1 MKIAYVC
8 NEYPPAPH
16 GGIGTFVHT
25 MAHGMVARGHGV
37 TVVGW
42 GASPGER
49 DDAGVRVVTL
59 PMSRARFIGWY
70 LNRSRLANWL
80 CREVSKRSIDIIE
93 TVDFEGT
100 LIRRIE
106 GVPVVVRLHLSDT
119 SIRKHSGLKP
129 TGRNAACEKK
139 QLSLYPNWI
148 PVSQFALELTR
159 ETFGLE
165 PAESKVIYSPI
176 GPSTEKNPC
185 LAPLPRKFVL
195 FAGGKVSRRKGAL
208 VLAEA
213 AVLFLKKH
221 SGLNLL
227 FAGHLENERGT
238 SISQSIRGL
247 VGPELSKRV
256 SFLGRLSRDQV
267 LAIMRKAAVFAYPS
281 TLETFGLV
289 IGEAMLQG
297 CPVVVCEGGP
307 NPEFVEN
314 EKTGLVVAPNDPAAL
329 ARAVE
334 RLLVDRVLAEKMS
347 KTALS
352 QVERR
357 FSLKKSIDDSVDYYL
372 TRIERCAQP
381 DEAFGW
387 GEKAVENES

>member
-1 MKIAYVC
+1 
-8 NEYPPAPH
+8 
-16 GGIGTFVHT
+16 
-25 MAHGMVARGHGV
+25 
-37 TVVGW
+37 VVGW
-42 GASPGER
+42 GLSPGER
-49 DDAGVRVVTL
+49 DDEGVRVVTL

-70 LNRSRLANWL
+70 VNRRRLANWL
-80 CREVSKRSIDIIE
+80 AREVREGSIEIIE

-106 GVPVVVRLHLSDT
+106 GIPIIVRLHLTDT
-119 SIRKHSGLKP
+119 SIRKHLGQKLK
-129 TGRNAACEKK
+129 GMNAYCEKK

-176 GPSTEKNPC
+176 GPGDEKNPY

-213 AVLFLKKH
+213 AATFLKKH
-221 SGLNLL
+221 SGLSLL
-227 FAGHLENERGT
+227 FAGHLENEEGT
-238 SISQSIRGL
+238 PIGQSIRGL
-247 VGPELSKRV
+247 LGPELSKRV
-256 SFLGRLSRDQV
+256 YFLGRLNRDQV
-267 LAIMRKAAVFAYPS
+267 LAVMRKAAVFAYPS

-334 RLLVDRVLAEKMS
+334 RLLADRALAEKMS
-347 KTALS
+347 KAALE

-372 TRIERCAQP
+372 SRIEKSAQP
-381 DEAFGW
+381 DRNFGW